1 MNLQGYALSMKKAD
15 YIFHSPETGSNVPG
29 KVDANP
35 YDFYPPKELRRLVDT
50 EKNPEELLK
59 MKSSLKKWE
68 RIYTYP
74 GYLWR
79 SAAHLR
85 HVAAIMNRYAEIVGP
100 AQNIPYYQD
109 AEVPEGYEGILEW
122 DSGKYDQDN
131 EVRENIQ
138 RQGERPF
145 RETEMGIG
153 DFTAPKENLIDPM
166 LKVVK
171 PRGDGS
177 DPEGLEYPDP
187 PTGGDI
193 DGLPGMLM

>member
-1 MNLQGYALSMKKAD
+1 LSKKTGD
-15 YIFHSPETGSNVPG
+15 YVFHPPSGSSVPG
-29 KVDANP
+29 KIEANP
-35 YDFYPPKELRRLVDT
+35 YDFYPPDDLRKLLGT
-50 EKNPEELLK
+50 EKDAEEIK
-59 MKSSLKKWE
+59 KIKSSLKKWE

-79 SAAHLR
+79 SAYNLR
-85 HVAAIMNRYAEIVGP
+85 RIACEINKLAEIVGP

-109 AEVPEGYEGILEW
+109 MEVPEGYEGILEW

-145 RETEMGIG
+145 RETEFGLG
-153 DFTAPKENLIDPM
+153 DFSSPKPPQIG
-166 LKVVK
+166 VVK
-171 PRGDGS
+171 PRGDGV
-177 DPEGLEYPDP
+177 DPEGMDNPFP

-193 DGLPGMLM
+193 DGWPDML